1 MTPSHDPA
9 AGRAGT
15 EAGTGSSAGSSTGS
29 STELADALLGAA
41 RGLRRQ
47 FHAAL
52 EPAGLSPHHARAL
65 RVIAHAGHV
74 SHAGDHGPADSS
86 AEGVR
91 ISELA
96 AALRIAPRS
105 ATEVVDGLVDRGLA
119 QRGADPADRR
129 AVVVVLTE
137 GGREA
142 VAHAERARARAASEL
157 FGTLTD
163 DERASLTALLRRL
176 TP

>member
-1 MTPSHDPA
+1 MSPSHQSSPP
-9 AGRAGT
+9 GRRDN
-15 EAGTGSSAGSSTGS
+15 SA
-29 STELADALLGAA
+29 ELADALLGAA
-41 RGLRRQ
+41 RALRRG
-47 FHAAL
+47 FHTAL

-65 RVIAHAGHV
+65 RVLAHANHTRDNA
-74 SHAGDHGPADSS
+74 SQDSAS
-86 AEGVR
+86 QSDGVR

-105 ATEVVDGLVDRGLA
+105 ATEVVDGLADRGLA
-119 QRGADPADRR
+119 ERRADPADRR

-137 GGREA
+137 AGREA
-142 VAHAERARARAASEL
+142 VAHAERARTRAAAEL

-176 TP
+176 PPDAAVSDGGGRIRP

>member
-1 MTPSHDPA
+1 MTPSHDPS

-15 EAGTGSSAGSSTGS
+15 EAGAGSSA
-29 STELADALLGAA
+29 ELADALLGAA

-47 FHAAL
+47 FHTAL

-65 RVIAHAGHV
+65 RVIAHAA
-74 SHAGDHGPADSS
+74 HAGDHGPAGSS

-119 QRGADPADRR
+119 ERGADPADRR

-163 DERASLTALLRRL
+163 DERASLAALLRRL